1 MLAMMAD
8 NIEHVISYWIIF
20 QKFESPAL
28 GGFAVFSHWVPF
40 LLFSVYA
47 GALAD
52 RFDPRRIIQLG
63 MLLFM
68 AVSLGWGILF
78 LTDSLEM
85 WHAVVLLVVHGL
97 AGVIWAPAAQLL
109 VHDIVGPAQLQSA
122 VRMIASGR
130 TLGVLLGPAVGG
142 GLMLAFGPAWGILLN
157 IFIYLPLTLWLWKA
171 PYGPAFRAG
180 PRTPGRAIS
189 GLADIL
195 ETLRSIASDR
205 TIVSMIMLAG
215 CASFLVGNA
224 HQAQMPEFS
233 RDLGHDGGLHYSAL
247 LAATA
252 AGALLAGIVL
262 ESRGLLARAC
272 EDRLHP
278 GPAVVRH
285 DRGLRLR
292 DELSAG
298 AGAAVRRG
306 VSRSFLQLDGD
317 DPGPAQRAPR
327 DPRPGGG
334 ALQHVLAG
342 AALLQRN
349 HRRARRQ
356 PDRNPLVAGAERR
369 RAADRDDR
377 AAVPDA
383 GRRAARLRARRDAGT
398 AGPRGPWL
406 CLIVWPPVIRL
417 HFRLSLGFRRPR
429 RHHPCAG
436 PRARAR
442 IERTKPRD
450 DETMDV
456 TVERNDDVLSLG
468 VKGRIDYTTAPAFD
482 EAVEDAMA
490 ETDRALILD
499 FGELAFI
506 GSAGLRVLL
515 VKAKAL
521 QARDVKLVL
530 CALSDPVRQVFQ
542 ITGFERILQIHAD
555 LGEARASLDA

>member
-262 ESRGLLARAC
+262 ESRGLLAARARTAFILVLLWC
-272 EDRLHP
+272 GMIAGFASATSYPLALALLFAAGFLDLSYNSMAMTLVQLNAP
-278 GPAVVRH
+278 PAIRGRVVGLYNMSSL
-285 DRGLRLR
+285 GLRSFSGITVGLGGSLIGIHWSLG
-292 DELSAG
+292 LSAG
-298 AGAAVRRG
+298 ALLIATIVLLSLMLGGARRG
-306 VSRSFLQLDGD
+306 
-317 DPGPAQRAPR
+317 
-327 DPRPGGG
+327 
-334 ALQHVLAG
+334 
-342 AALLQRN
+342 
-349 HRRARRQ
+349 
-356 PDRNPLVAGAERR
+356 
-369 RAADRDDR
+369 
-377 AAVPDA
+377 
-383 GRRAARLRARRDAGT
+383 
-398 AGPRGPWL
+398 
-406 CLIVWPPVIRL
+406 
-417 HFRLSLGFRRPR
+417 
-429 RHHPCAG
+429 
-436 PRARAR
+436 
-442 IERTKPRD
+442 
-450 DETMDV
+450 
-456 TVERNDDVLSLG
+456 
-468 VKGRIDYTTAPAFD
+468 
-482 EAVEDAMA
+482 
-490 ETDRALILD
+490 
-499 FGELAFI
+499 
-506 GSAGLRVLL
+506 
-515 VKAKAL
+515 
-521 QARDVKLVL
+521 
-530 CALSDPVRQVFQ
+530 
-542 ITGFERILQIHAD
+542 
-555 LGEARASLDA
+555 

>member
-1 MLAMMAD
+1 MPRCPSAGLWDTSVTEPRSFAALRHPGGRAYLSFAMLAMMAD

-262 ESRGLLARAC
+262 ESRGLLAARARTAFILVLLWC
-272 EDRLHP
+272 GMIAGFASATSYPLALALLFAAGFLDLSYNSMAMTLVQLNAP
-278 GPAVVRH
+278 PAIRGRVVGLYNMSSL
-285 DRGLRLR
+285 GLRSFSGITVGLGGSLIGIHWSLG
-292 DELSAG
+292 LSAG
-298 AGAAVRRG
+298 ALLIATIMLLSLMLGGARRG
-306 VSRSFLQLDGD
+306 
-317 DPGPAQRAPR
+317 
-327 DPRPGGG
+327 
-334 ALQHVLAG
+334 
-342 AALLQRN
+342 
-349 HRRARRQ
+349 
-356 PDRNPLVAGAERR
+356 
-369 RAADRDDR
+369 
-377 AAVPDA
+377 
-383 GRRAARLRARRDAGT
+383 
-398 AGPRGPWL
+398 
-406 CLIVWPPVIRL
+406 
-417 HFRLSLGFRRPR
+417 
-429 RHHPCAG
+429 
-436 PRARAR
+436 
-442 IERTKPRD
+442 
-450 DETMDV
+450 
-456 TVERNDDVLSLG
+456 
-468 VKGRIDYTTAPAFD
+468 
-482 EAVEDAMA
+482 
-490 ETDRALILD
+490 
-499 FGELAFI
+499 
-506 GSAGLRVLL
+506 
-515 VKAKAL
+515 
-521 QARDVKLVL
+521 
-530 CALSDPVRQVFQ
+530 
-542 ITGFERILQIHAD
+542 
-555 LGEARASLDA
+555 

>member
-1 MLAMMAD
+1 MPRCPSAGLWDTSVTEPRSFAALRHPGGRAYLSFAMLAMMAD

-262 ESRGLLARAC
+262 ESRGLLAARARTAFILVLLWC
-272 EDRLHP
+272 GMIAGFASATSYPLALALLFAAGFLDLSYNSMAMTLVQLNAP
-278 GPAVVRH
+278 PAIRGRVVGLYNMSSL
-285 DRGLRLR
+285 GLRSFSGITVGLGGSLIGIHWSLG
-292 DELSAG
+292 LSAG
-298 AGAAVRRG
+298 ALLIATIVLLSLMLGGARRG
-306 VSRSFLQLDGD
+306 
-317 DPGPAQRAPR
+317 
-327 DPRPGGG
+327 
-334 ALQHVLAG
+334 
-342 AALLQRN
+342 
-349 HRRARRQ
+349 
-356 PDRNPLVAGAERR
+356 
-369 RAADRDDR
+369 
-377 AAVPDA
+377 
-383 GRRAARLRARRDAGT
+383 
-398 AGPRGPWL
+398 
-406 CLIVWPPVIRL
+406 
-417 HFRLSLGFRRPR
+417 
-429 RHHPCAG
+429 
-436 PRARAR
+436 
-442 IERTKPRD
+442 
-450 DETMDV
+450 
-456 TVERNDDVLSLG
+456 
-468 VKGRIDYTTAPAFD
+468 
-482 EAVEDAMA
+482 
-490 ETDRALILD
+490 
-499 FGELAFI
+499 
-506 GSAGLRVLL
+506 
-515 VKAKAL
+515 
-521 QARDVKLVL
+521 
-530 CALSDPVRQVFQ
+530 
-542 ITGFERILQIHAD
+542 
-555 LGEARASLDA
+555 

>member
-262 ESRGLLARAC
+262 ESRGLLAARARTAFILVLLWC
-272 EDRLHP
+272 GMIAGFSSATSYPLALALLFAAGFLDLSYNSMAMTLVQLNAP
-278 GPAVVRH
+278 PAIRGRVVGLYNMSSL
-285 DRGLRLR
+285 GLRSFSGITVGLGGSLIGIHWSLG
-292 DELSAG
+292 LSAG
-298 AGAAVRRG
+298 ALLIATIVLLSLVLGGARRG
-306 VSRSFLQLDGD
+306 
-317 DPGPAQRAPR
+317 
-327 DPRPGGG
+327 
-334 ALQHVLAG
+334 
-342 AALLQRN
+342 
-349 HRRARRQ
+349 
-356 PDRNPLVAGAERR
+356 
-369 RAADRDDR
+369 
-377 AAVPDA
+377 
-383 GRRAARLRARRDAGT
+383 
-398 AGPRGPWL
+398 
-406 CLIVWPPVIRL
+406 
-417 HFRLSLGFRRPR
+417 
-429 RHHPCAG
+429 
-436 PRARAR
+436 
-442 IERTKPRD
+442 
-450 DETMDV
+450 
-456 TVERNDDVLSLG
+456 
-468 VKGRIDYTTAPAFD
+468 
-482 EAVEDAMA
+482 
-490 ETDRALILD
+490 
-499 FGELAFI
+499 
-506 GSAGLRVLL
+506 
-515 VKAKAL
+515 
-521 QARDVKLVL
+521 
-530 CALSDPVRQVFQ
+530 
-542 ITGFERILQIHAD
+542 
-555 LGEARASLDA
+555 

>member
-63 MLLFM
+63 MVLFM
-68 AVSLGWGILF
+68 AVSLGWGILI

-85 WHAVVLLVVHGL
+85 WHAAVLLVVHGL

-171 PYGPAFRAG
+171 PYGPAFRTE
-180 PRTPGRAIS
+180 PRPPGRAIS

-205 TIVSMIMLAG
+205 TILSMIVLAG

-224 HQAQMPEFS
+224 HQAQMPQFS

-262 ESRGLLARAC
+262 ESRGLLAARPRTAFILVLLWC
-272 EDRLHP
+272 GMIAGFAAATSYPLALGLLFAAGFLDLSYNSMAMTLVQLNA
-278 GPAVVRH
+278 PAAMRGRVVGLYNMSSL
-285 DRGLRLR
+285 GLRSFSGITVGLGGSLIGIHWSLG
-292 DELSAG
+292 LSAG
-298 AGAAVRRG
+298 ALLIATIVLLSLMLGGARRG
-306 VSRSFLQLDGD
+306 
-317 DPGPAQRAPR
+317 
-327 DPRPGGG
+327 
-334 ALQHVLAG
+334 
-342 AALLQRN
+342 
-349 HRRARRQ
+349 
-356 PDRNPLVAGAERR
+356 
-369 RAADRDDR
+369 
-377 AAVPDA
+377 
-383 GRRAARLRARRDAGT
+383 
-398 AGPRGPWL
+398 
-406 CLIVWPPVIRL
+406 
-417 HFRLSLGFRRPR
+417 
-429 RHHPCAG
+429 
-436 PRARAR
+436 
-442 IERTKPRD
+442 
-450 DETMDV
+450 
-456 TVERNDDVLSLG
+456 
-468 VKGRIDYTTAPAFD
+468 
-482 EAVEDAMA
+482 
-490 ETDRALILD
+490 
-499 FGELAFI
+499 
-506 GSAGLRVLL
+506 
-515 VKAKAL
+515 
-521 QARDVKLVL
+521 
-530 CALSDPVRQVFQ
+530 
-542 ITGFERILQIHAD
+542 
-555 LGEARASLDA
+555 

>member
-262 ESRGLLARAC
+262 ESRGLLAARPRTAFILVLLWC
-272 EDRLHP
+272 GMIAGFASATSYPLALALLFAAGFLDLSYNSMAMTLVQLNAP
-278 GPAVVRH
+278 PAIRGRVVGLYNMSSL
-285 DRGLRLR
+285 GLRSFSGITVGLGGSLIGIHWSLG
-292 DELSAG
+292 LSAG
-298 AGAAVRRG
+298 ALLIATIVLLSLMLGGARRG
-306 VSRSFLQLDGD
+306 
-317 DPGPAQRAPR
+317 
-327 DPRPGGG
+327 
-334 ALQHVLAG
+334 
-342 AALLQRN
+342 
-349 HRRARRQ
+349 
-356 PDRNPLVAGAERR
+356 
-369 RAADRDDR
+369 
-377 AAVPDA
+377 
-383 GRRAARLRARRDAGT
+383 
-398 AGPRGPWL
+398 
-406 CLIVWPPVIRL
+406 
-417 HFRLSLGFRRPR
+417 
-429 RHHPCAG
+429 
-436 PRARAR
+436 
-442 IERTKPRD
+442 
-450 DETMDV
+450 
-456 TVERNDDVLSLG
+456 
-468 VKGRIDYTTAPAFD
+468 
-482 EAVEDAMA
+482 
-490 ETDRALILD
+490 
-499 FGELAFI
+499 
-506 GSAGLRVLL
+506 
-515 VKAKAL
+515 
-521 QARDVKLVL
+521 
-530 CALSDPVRQVFQ
+530 
-542 ITGFERILQIHAD
+542 
-555 LGEARASLDA
+555 

>member
-1 MLAMMAD
+1 MPRCPSAGLWDTSVTEPRSFAALRHPGGRAYLSFAMLAMMAD

-262 ESRGLLARAC
+262 ESRGLLAARPRTAFILVLLWC
-272 EDRLHP
+272 GMIAGFASATSYPLALALLFAAGFLDLSYNSMAMTLVQLNAP
-278 GPAVVRH
+278 PAIRGRVVGLYNMSSL
-285 DRGLRLR
+285 GLRSFSGITVGLGGSLIGIHWSLG
-292 DELSAG
+292 LSAG
-298 AGAAVRRG
+298 ALLIATIVLLSLMLGGARRG
-306 VSRSFLQLDGD
+306 
-317 DPGPAQRAPR
+317 
-327 DPRPGGG
+327 
-334 ALQHVLAG
+334 
-342 AALLQRN
+342 
-349 HRRARRQ
+349 
-356 PDRNPLVAGAERR
+356 
-369 RAADRDDR
+369 
-377 AAVPDA
+377 
-383 GRRAARLRARRDAGT
+383 
-398 AGPRGPWL
+398 
-406 CLIVWPPVIRL
+406 
-417 HFRLSLGFRRPR
+417 
-429 RHHPCAG
+429 
-436 PRARAR
+436 
-442 IERTKPRD
+442 
-450 DETMDV
+450 
-456 TVERNDDVLSLG
+456 
-468 VKGRIDYTTAPAFD
+468 
-482 EAVEDAMA
+482 
-490 ETDRALILD
+490 
-499 FGELAFI
+499 
-506 GSAGLRVLL
+506 
-515 VKAKAL
+515 
-521 QARDVKLVL
+521 
-530 CALSDPVRQVFQ
+530 
-542 ITGFERILQIHAD
+542 
-555 LGEARASLDA
+555 

>member
-1 MLAMMAD
+1 MPRCPSAGLWDTSVTEPRSFAALRHPGGRAYLSFAMLAMMAD

-262 ESRGLLARAC
+262 ESRGLLAARARTAFILVLLWC
-272 EDRLHP
+272 GMIAGFASATSYPLALALLFAAGFLDLSYNSMAMTLVQLNAP
-278 GPAVVRH
+278 PAIRGRVV
-285 DRGLRLR
+285 GLYNMSSLGLLSFSGITVGLGGSLIGIHWSLG
-292 DELSAG
+292 LSAG
-298 AGAAVRRG
+298 ALLIATIVLLSLMLGGARRG
-306 VSRSFLQLDGD
+306 
-317 DPGPAQRAPR
+317 
-327 DPRPGGG
+327 
-334 ALQHVLAG
+334 
-342 AALLQRN
+342 
-349 HRRARRQ
+349 
-356 PDRNPLVAGAERR
+356 
-369 RAADRDDR
+369 
-377 AAVPDA
+377 
-383 GRRAARLRARRDAGT
+383 
-398 AGPRGPWL
+398 
-406 CLIVWPPVIRL
+406 
-417 HFRLSLGFRRPR
+417 
-429 RHHPCAG
+429 
-436 PRARAR
+436 
-442 IERTKPRD
+442 
-450 DETMDV
+450 
-456 TVERNDDVLSLG
+456 
-468 VKGRIDYTTAPAFD
+468 
-482 EAVEDAMA
+482 
-490 ETDRALILD
+490 
-499 FGELAFI
+499 
-506 GSAGLRVLL
+506 
-515 VKAKAL
+515 
-521 QARDVKLVL
+521 
-530 CALSDPVRQVFQ
+530 
-542 ITGFERILQIHAD
+542 
-555 LGEARASLDA
+555 